1 MEGFLIFSISIL
13 TLAFVYVILCL
24 ALNIEC
30 GVAGMWDLGIVS
42 YFGVGAYSYAIIV
55 APEAASYQHY
65 LFGFE
70 SNPIYGIALAIVLG
84 GVSAYLIGLPSL
96 RLRREYFLITTIAFS
111 EVLRITFSNENWL
124 TNGVAGIY
132 NIKQPLKSFFTP
144 DNYLILLFVIF
155 LCFSLIVY
163 RMVNK
168 LSFSNYGLSL
178 KALRE
183 NEALAKTARI
193 EPSKQ
198 YHSVYVFTGCLAG
211 LSGALYVWLN
221 TLIVP
226 TQFTPNVTFFV
237 WTALIIGGIG
247 NNRGAFLGA
256 IFFVIL
262 LETLSFLNLSA
273 ELALVVSSLR
283 IALVGLALIL
293 ILRYLPNGLLREKP
307 TIIR

>member
-1 MEGFLIFSISIL
+1 MEGFLIFSISVL

-42 YFGVGAYSYAIIV
+42 YFGVGAYSYAILV
-55 APEAASYQHY
+55 APAAASYQHY

-70 SNPIYGIALAIVLG
+70 MNPIFGILLAVLMG
-84 GVSAYLIGLPSL
+84 GISAYLIGLPSL

-132 NIKQPLKSFFTP
+132 NIEQPLKTLFSP
-144 DNYLILLFVIF
+144 DVYLILLFIVFFVIAIITY
-155 LCFSLIVY
+155 LLVS
-163 RMVNK
+163 R
-168 LSFSNYGLSL
+168 LSHSTYGLSL

-247 NNRGAFLGA
+247 NNKGAFLGA

-293 ILRYLPNGLLREKP
+293 ILRFLPNGLISEKP
-307 TIIR
+307 RLL

>member
-1 MEGFLIFSISIL
+1 MEGFLIFSISVL
-13 TLAFVYVILCL
+13 TLAFVYAILCL

-42 YFGVGAYSYAIIV
+42 YFGVGAYSYAILV
-55 APEAASYQHY
+55 APAAASYQHY

-70 SNPIYGIALAIVLG
+70 MNPIFGILLAVIMG
-84 GVSAYLIGLPSL
+84 GISAYLIGLPSL

-132 NIKQPLKSFFTP
+132 NIEQPLKTLFSP
-144 DNYLILLFVIF
+144 DIYLILLFIVFFIF
-155 LCFSLIVY
+155 AIITYLLVS
-163 RMVNK
+163 R
-168 LSFSNYGLSL
+168 LSYSTYGLSL

-221 TLIVP
+221 TLVVP

-247 NNRGAFLGA
+247 NNKGAFLGA

-293 ILRYLPNGLLREKP
+293 ILRFLPNGLISEKP
-307 TIIR
+307 RLL

>member
-1 MEGFLIFSISIL
+1 MEGFLIFPISIL

-42 YFGVGAYSYAIIV
+42 YFGVGAYSYALIV

-65 LFGFE
+65 LFGLE
-70 SNPIYGIALAIVLG
+70 SNPIYGILLAILLG

-111 EVLRITFSNENWL
+111 EVLRISFSNENWL

-132 NIKQPLKSFFTP
+132 NIKQPLKSYFTP
-144 DNYLILLFVIF
+144 DNYIILLFVIF
-155 LCFSLIVY
+155 LCFSVIVY

-226 TQFTPNVTFFV
+226 TQFT
-237 WTALIIGGIG
+237 
-247 NNRGAFLGA
+247 
-256 IFFVIL
+256 
-262 LETLSFLNLSA
+262 S
-273 ELALVVSSLR
+273 
-283 IALVGLALIL
+283 
-293 ILRYLPNGLLREKP
+293 
-307 TIIR
+307 